1 MIGRPKKEKKPLCVL
16 SLRKEKIIEIIGSRW
31 YMPGTSQEG
40 GTHTLWGPPLC
51 EVPGIY
57 HLENAGPIYCGVH
70 LFVRYSAYMPST
82 GYTKLDHK
90 ESMI

>member
-1 MIGRPKKEKKPLCVL
+1 ML

-57 HLENAGPIYCGVH
+57 HLENAGSIHCRVH
-70 LFVRYSAYMPST
+70 LFVRYSAYMPVMLGT
-82 GYTKLDHK
+82 GYTKPDHR
-90 ESMI
+90 ESIAT